1 MSKGTALMSTKAMDF
16 IKSILPEGSTI
27 LEFGSGPGSTVYLSD
42 NYNMISIENQP
53 EWQNKYPICTTY
65 INVDHWDDILDT
77 EVKDKPAKVE
87 YKLDARGNAVLG
99 YCDKCGESDC
109 YKEYDLNKESRC
121 CKEKIKPKRKNK

>member
-42 NYNMISIENQP
+42 YYNMISIENQP

-65 INVDHWDDILDT
+65 INVDHKLYNDTDFQKPDELKDIVRQT
-77 EVKDKPAKVE
+77 GWCA
-87 YKLDARGNAVLG
+87 
-99 YCDKCGESDC
+99 
-109 YKEYDLNKESRC
+109 
-121 CKEKIKPKRKNK
+121 